1 MKTSRRAFLTS
12 TTLASA
18 AAACGGPSAEPRSRV
33 RGTPFSEVREIPDHE
48 TRIPSDQYPPPFSD
62 QEYADRLTRCRQAMS
77 DMGVDLLWTGWP
89 DAMLYLHGYE
99 ITWYSYGWTPR
110 TGTAVHIDHDKL
122 IFLNGEDAV
131 FSAAKDRRRARD
143 QGAGEAWMSSSGRVR
158 QETAKAITQLLKDE
172 GWLKSGTVV
181 GMEFQR
187 YLPTPAVSRELEAA
201 FVDAGAKVVDATN
214 VIGTIRNIKSPA
226 EIEAF
231 EQASRIADIGIRAV
245 AEMLQPG
252 VTSAEIYGE
261 AYNAMMKVG
270 GEVTA
275 IPQAVQPGRPRST
288 HLLPSRRQVQTGES
302 FAFDLAGVYKRYHAN
317 LDRTFIIGDPDP
329 ELVRVHTAAKGA
341 LDVLASTA
349 KAGTPIGVVNRALR
363 EYYEETDIW
372 KYQNGPLGY
381 ELDASLPPDWCG
393 DFWFSVSNEDDPRT
407 FEANMVTNY
416 ETRFRRDDPTAPFDL
431 VAHARDMVVY
441 TPEGARILS
450 AISCDLIVVG

>member
-1 MKTSRRAFLTS
+1 MKTMKTSRRAFLTS
-12 TTLASA
+12 TALASA
-18 AAACGGPSAEPRSRV
+18 AACGGELGGNAQPVSRV
-33 RGTPFSEVREIPDHE
+33 RGNPFSLVQEIPDHE
-48 TRIPSDQYPPPFSD
+48 TRTPSDQYPPPFDD

-99 ITWYSYGWTPR
+99 ITWYSYNRNPR
-110 TGTAVHIDHDKL
+110 TGTAVHVDHDKL
-122 IFLNGEDAV
+122 IFLNGEDVV
-131 FSAAKDRRRARD
+131 FSAAKDRRRARG
-143 QGAGEAWMSSSGRVR
+143 QGADGI
-158 QETAKAITQLLKDE
+158 AKAITAVLKDE

-288 HLLPSRRQVQTGES
+288 HLLPSRRQVQAGES

-393 DFWFSVSNEDDPRT
+393 DFWFSVSNEDDERT
-407 FEANMVTNY
+407 FETNMVTNY
-416 ETRFRRDDPTAPFDL
+416 ETRFVHSYPEEPFDL

-450 AISCDLIVVG
+450 AIPCDLIVVG